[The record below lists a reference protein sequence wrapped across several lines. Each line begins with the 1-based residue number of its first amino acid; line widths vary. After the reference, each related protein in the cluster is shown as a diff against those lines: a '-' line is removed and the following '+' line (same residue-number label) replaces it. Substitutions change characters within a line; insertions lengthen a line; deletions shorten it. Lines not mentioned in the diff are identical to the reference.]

1 MVCSSVWGHSTR
13 LASVVRRS
21 CAQRGEERPCPG
33 LQRALVSNVQV
44 FWFLLPVGIS
54 PDALPVAGGSGQGLL
69 LGWGWGPSWGGPK
82 HERAGNHHQGE
93 NRAESHVFQKY
104 SIQSVMTVALTNQRP
119 LEINKPAC
127 TLPMKLEHTAVPQ
140 NGGTLTTAL
149 QTNMLFCSS
158 SLNSRKSVK
167 TCSHLQLPP
176 ACASEANGQRA
187 LMQRLM
193 AATVLV
199 SAAAPISL
207 RDRRTYVQLNIVE
220 QSFTV
225 S

>member
-1 MVCSSVWGHSTR
+1 
-13 LASVVRRS
+13 
-21 CAQRGEERPCPG
+21 
-33 LQRALVSNVQV
+33 
-44 FWFLLPVGIS
+44 
-54 PDALPVAGGSGQGLL
+54 
-69 LGWGWGPSWGGPK
+69 
-82 HERAGNHHQGE
+82 
-93 NRAESHVFQKY
+93 
-104 SIQSVMTVALTNQRP
+104 MTIVLTNQRP
-119 LEINKPAC
+119 REINKLAC

-149 QTNMLFCSS
+149 QMNMLFCSS

-199 SAAAPISL
+199 SAAASISL
-207 RDRRTYVQLNIVE
+207 RDRRMYVQLNTVE
-220 QSFTV
+220 QSFTLFHRSGLQV
-225 S
+225 SLMQ